1 MAMRIGGLDV
11 LYKKALPL
19 SDPAANFD
27 GLKPSKQVLPKGFR
41 KTPAN
46 REFSGPTI
54 WERDVAVPMRDGI
67 ILRADIF
74 RPAGTDEKVP
84 CILVWSPYGKSS
96 QGRLS
101 MAVVQGNAG
110 VPESELSGFQSFEAP
125 DPAEWVPHGYAI
137 ANVNARGVL
146 GSEGRHRWHGVGE
159 GQDGHDTIEFLGTRE
174 WCDGNVAM
182 MGNSWLATAQ
192 WFIAAERPPHLTC
205 MLPLEGLSDVYRETL
220 CRGGVPFKPFW
231 AFLMTTFFSDEE
243 QEDVISMIEKY
254 PLMNEYWEDKR
265 GKAHLIEVPTYVLAS
280 MSTLLHTEGST
291 RCYEEIPHDK
301 KWLRLHG
308 TQEWHDL
315 YQKDSV
321 ADFKKFLDFYMKGI
335 QNDWESTPRVRATF
349 LRYNQPPIENLPF
362 SSWPVLEAKYEKF
375 FFSDNAK
382 LAARSPPTKA
392 TVSFLGDAP
401 AIQMD
406 NDPEEVVFEYTFEQ
420 KTRLLGTSK
429 AVLYMS
435 CPDHDD
441 FDVFVQLRK
450 ADKDGN
456 ILTHIN
462 IPIKDL
468 GVASGKDVGDIN
480 PLKFLG
486 PAGVLRASHR
496 AIDPILSEP
505 HRLHHDHT
513 KQDKVPPGEI
523 VRLDIPIWVA
533 AIEFD
538 AGEKLMVKVAGH
550 EMRLAE
556 FEPLRGQ
563 FRTDNRGRQV
573 VHFGGE
579 FDSHVEIPFV
589 PVS

>member
-1 MAMRIGGLDV
+1 MAMKIGGIDV
-11 LYKKALPL
+11 LYKRALPL
-19 SDPAANFD
+19 SDPAANFE
-27 GLKPSKQVLPKGFR
+27 GLKPSMQVLPKGFR

-46 REFSGPTI
+46 REFSSPTI
-54 WERDVAVPMRDGI
+54 WERDVTVPMRDGI

-74 RPAGTDEKVP
+74 RPAGTIAKVP

-110 VPESELSGFQSFEAP
+110 IPESELSGFQSFEAP

-137 ANVNARGVL
+137 ANLTWSG
-146 GSEGRHRWHGVGE
+146 WHGVGE
-159 GQDGHDTIEFLGTRE
+159 GQDGYDTIEFLGTRE
-174 WCDGNVAM
+174 WCDGKVAM

-220 CRGGVPFKPFW
+220 CRGGVPYKPFW
-231 AFLMTTFFSDEE
+231 GFLMTTFFKFQGDEE

-280 MSTLLHTEGST
+280 MSTMLHTEGST

-321 ADFKKFLDFYMKGI
+321 EDFKRFLDFYMKCI
-335 QNDWESTPRVRATF
+335 QNGWESTPKLTKKM
-349 LRYNQPPIENLPF
+349 PPVENLSF
-362 SSWPVLEAKYEKF
+362 SEWPVPEAQYEKF
-375 FFSDNAK
+375 FLSNDAK
-382 LAARSPPTKA
+382 LAAKSPPSGA
-392 TVSFLGDAP
+392 TISFLGDVP
-401 AIQMD
+401 AIQMG
-406 NDPEEVVFEYTFEQ
+406 NDPEEVVFEYTFQ
-420 KTRLLGTSK
+420 RKTRLLGTSK
-429 AVLYMS
+429 AVLTWGS
-435 CPDHDD
+435 FEGKSSRHRSNS
-441 FDVFVQLRK
+441 LK
-450 ADKDGN
+450 AAP
-456 ILTHIN
+456 T
-462 IPIKDL
+462 P
-468 GVASGKDVGDIN
+468 
-480 PLKFLG
+480 P
-486 PAGVLRASHR
+486 RSHKGSK
-496 AIDPILSEP
+496 L
-505 HRLHHDHT
+505 
-513 KQDKVPPGEI
+513 PPGKI

-538 AGEKLMVKVAGH
+538 AGEKLVVKISGH

-556 FEPLRGQ
+556 FEPLRGR
-563 FRTDNRGRQV
+563 FLTGNKERQV

-579 FDSHVEIPFV
+579 FDSHVEIPLV
-589 PVS
+589 PIS